1 MIGDNSYGD
10 DYVDVYDQYFDTRD
24 SEHDVGAMLAGL
36 AAGGRALEFGIG
48 TGRLAIPLSA
58 AGIEVHGID
67 NSAGMLDVLKTKP
80 RAAGIR
86 SYLGD
91 ATTLRIPGE
100 FQLVFIGFS
109 TIYLLGSQQVQ
120 LQCFRNAAAHLPVGG
135 KFLVEAFLHDRSHWA
150 TGEQFSTTGVERETV
165 TVRAAIHDPVEQ
177 VIRLNHMTIKPD
189 GVSFRP
195 NRLRY
200 IWPSELDL
208 MGQLAGMRLVGRWAD
223 WKKSPFNAQST
234 NMVSVYEKLPADP

>member
-10 DYVDVYDQYFDTRD
+10 DYVDVYDKYFDARD
-24 SEHDVGAMLAGL
+24 NEQDVGATLAGL

-48 TGRLAIPLSA
+48 TGRLAIPLA
-58 AGIEVHGID
+58 ATGVEVHGID
-67 NSAGMLDVLKTKP
+67 NSEGMLDVMKKKP
-80 RAAGIR
+80 RAKNIR

-91 ATTLRIPGE
+91 ATTMRIPGE

-109 TIYLLGSQQVQ
+109 TIYLLGSQEVQ

-135 KFLVEAFLHDRSHWA
+135 KFLVEAFLHDRLQWP
-150 TGEQFSTTGVERETV
+150 TGEQFSTTGVEREMV
-165 TVRAAIHDPVEQ
+165 TARAATHDPVEQ
-177 VIRLNHMTIKPD
+177 IIKLTHMTIRPD

-208 MGQLAGMRLVGRWAD
+208 MGQLAGMRRVARWAD

-234 NMVSVYEKLPADP
+234 NIVSVYEKVQAES

>member
-10 DYVDVYDQYFDTRD
+10 DYVDVYDQYFDSRD
-24 SEHDVGAMLAGL
+24 NASEVAALLSSL
-36 AAGGRALEFGIG
+36 AAGKRALEFGIG
-48 TGRLAIPLSA
+48 TGRLAIPLAA

-67 NSAGMLDVLKTKP
+67 NSQAMLDAMKAKAG
-80 RAAGIR
+80 AAAIR

-91 ATTLRIPGE
+91 ATTLRVPGE

-109 TIYLLGSQQVQ
+109 TIYLLGSQEMQVR
-120 LQCFRNAAAHLPVGG
+120 CFRNAADHLPQGG
-135 KFLVEAFLHDRSHWA
+135 KFLVEAFLHDRLQWS
-150 TGEQFSTTGVERETV
+150 TVEQFSTTGVERDRV

-177 VIRLNHMTIKPD
+177 VIKLQHMTIGTG

-208 MGQLAGMRLVGRWAD
+208 MGQLAGMRLLARWGD
-223 WKKSPFNAQST
+223 WKKTPFSAHSAS
-234 NMVSVYEKLPADP
+234 MVSVYEKQ